1 MTEATFFQWLTWAWI
16 LLAPVVFLALLFV
29 TVPYGRYHQGRSWG
43 APFSGMVGWIVME
56 LPAVLA
62 MPLVFFVS
70 GRAPGPVEAAFLV
83 LWEVHYLHRTFVF
96 PLRRRAY
103 LEPVPVVVAL
113 LGVLFNL
120 ANGYL
125 NGRWLGH
132 FSPGYPT
139 AWLWD
144 PRFLAGTALFALG
157 MTINIHSDEVI
168 LGLRKAGGGYQVP
181 RRGVHR
187 LVASPNYLGEFLEWS
202 GWALATWSLP
212 GLAFAV
218 WTFGNLGPRARSHLQ
233 WYRKTFPDYPRERK
247 AILPYLW

>member
-16 LLAPVVFLALLFV
+16 LLAPVVVVALLFI

-43 APFSGMVGWIVME
+43 APFSGVVGWIVME
-56 LPAVLA
+56 LPAVVT
-62 MPLVFFVS
+62 MPLVFFLS

-83 LWEVHYLHRTFVF
+83 LWEAHYLHRTFIF
-96 PLRRRAY
+96 PLRRKEY

-113 LGVLFNL
+113 LGVLFNI

-144 PRFLAGTALFALG
+144 PRFLAGAAVFALG

-168 LGLRKAGGGYQVP
+168 LDLRRAGGGYQVP
-181 RRGVHR
+181 QRGVHR

-218 WTFGNLGPRARSHLQ
+218 WTFGNLGPRARAHLK
-233 WYRKTFPDYPRERK
+233 WYRKTFAEYPRERK
-247 AILPYLW
+247 AILPFLW